1 MKFLMRPK
9 EHFATKKLTSAAT
22 VTLVRTATNLFAVNA
37 ILVTMVFAKMSKF
50 FALLHHLWSKFDRQ
64 KL

>member
-50 FALLHHLWSKFDRQ
+50 FALLHH
-64 KL
+64 